1 MGMAWDR
8 TRPVPWERLVRDWV
22 LYIGVMTVIFLVA
35 FRDRI
40 SAGLVAG
47 LLVSGPLFVAI
58 GAVLAKLGYQR
69 KSLRELRAQSAERAA
84 AAASV
89 PSVARSG
96 PRGRPAPTKRTST
109 GPTHRPTPK
118 RKR

>member
-1 MGMAWDR
+1 MAWDS
-8 TRPVPWERLVRDWV
+8 TRPVPWRRLVRDWV
-22 LYIGVMTVIFLVA
+22 LYIGVMTVVFVVA

-40 SAGLVAG
+40 SAGLVVG

-69 KSLRELRAQSAERAA
+69 KTLRELRAQSTERAA
-84 AAASV
+84 AAASTPAAV
-89 PSVARSG
+89 RARPPS
-96 PRGRPAPTKRTST
+96 RPAPTKRTST
-109 GPTHRPTPK
+109 GPSRRPTSK